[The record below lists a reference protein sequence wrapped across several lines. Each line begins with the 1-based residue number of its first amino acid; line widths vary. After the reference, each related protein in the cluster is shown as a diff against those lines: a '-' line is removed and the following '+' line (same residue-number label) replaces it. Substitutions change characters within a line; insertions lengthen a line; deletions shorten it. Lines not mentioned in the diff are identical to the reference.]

1 MDRNGKAL
9 TTRAWRREVAEGTL
23 GAGSSVRFSRTFT
36 WQDVEAF
43 GKITRD
49 YNPVHYEPRF
59 AEKKGFRG
67 LICHGLL
74 VGSMICEPGG
84 QWAWLASGMSF
95 RFLKPVYVGDTVTC
109 HMRILEVDHKGRAK
123 AHATFTNQREELV
136 MEAELRGFLPSQAE
150 QALLRKMLEEGD
162 PTNPLGGDEGD
173 S

>member
-1 MDRNGKAL
+1 MPRD
-9 TTRAWRREVAEGTL
+9 WRRKLVENGLEV
-23 GAGSSVRFSRTFT
+23 GSWVRFSRTFT

-43 GKITRD
+43 GRITRD

-59 AEKKGFRG
+59 AQEKGFRG

-95 RFLKPVYVGDTVTC
+95 RFLRPVYVGDTVTC
-109 HMRILEVDHKGRAK
+109 YMEILEVDRKGRAK
-123 AHATFTNQREELV
+123 ARASFTNQHGELV

-150 QALLRKMLEEGD
+150 RALLERMLEEGD
-162 PTNPLGGDEGD
+162 PTNPLSMEE
-173 S
+173 